1 MLDKLAVLDLRIFM
15 KEVKSLKGFKSQKG
29 LKGQKG
35 LKKQVNMWSLK
46 YYLDPLIQ
54 AVLLRFLMVW
64 DRRRTI
70 TMFGLKVSNI
80 SGQ

>member
-35 LKKQVNMWSLK
+35 LKKQVNM
-46 YYLDPLIQ
+46 
-54 AVLLRFLMVW
+54 
-64 DRRRTI
+64 
-70 TMFGLKVSNI
+70 
-80 SGQ
+80 